1 MPSLTPTSWRETKIP
16 NRTKF
21 GLLRPGDRY
30 KCRHGIGNQRKRQEI
45 FVKLRFM
52 IETYWKPPL
61 HDQNKIILR
70 IILKRLIL
78 VQKGHT
84 ISREL
89 ENRHENNN
97 SNTSLQTL
105 TGKMTR
111 AKIVPLFDYRTS
123 QRHLRRTMLTNC
135 GREFF
140 ESLFPGRSRQLRH
153 WLFQFSACFTRLH
166 SR

>member
-21 GLLRPGDRY
+21 GLLCPSDRY

-52 IETYWKPPL
+52 IETYWKTPL

-84 ISREL
+84 ILREL

-123 QRHLRRTMLTNC
+123 QRHLRRTMLTNG

>member
-21 GLLRPGDRY
+21 GLLCPGDRY

-52 IETYWKPPL
+52 IETYWKTPL

-111 AKIVPLFDYRTS
+111 AKNRTFVRLQDITEASSAYDANKSWSWVLRKFVSRPIKAVKTLAFPVLRMFHETS
-123 QRHLRRTMLTNC
+123 Q
-135 GREFF
+135 
-140 ESLFPGRSRQLRH
+140 
-153 WLFQFSACFTRLH
+153 
-166 SR
+166 